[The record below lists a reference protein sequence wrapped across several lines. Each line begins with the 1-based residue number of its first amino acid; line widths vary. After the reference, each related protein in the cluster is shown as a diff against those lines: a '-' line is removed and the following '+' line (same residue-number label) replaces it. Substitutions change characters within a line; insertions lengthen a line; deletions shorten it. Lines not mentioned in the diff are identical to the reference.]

1 MGGLFVG
8 GHIPSGMIIGGFL
21 DYGLTS
27 LTATPD
33 SGVPL
38 TRSQQ
43 LLRLGV
49 GLRHPLL
56 RSADR
61 RVDLYGAADASFD
74 YVSFEVPTTTMPAAT
89 SSAAGFSLA
98 IGPGLRLWVHDQIAI
113 GYVARL
119 RIAYL
124 TGSASALAPTP
135 GEGPTDASQ
144 TDIGF
149 DGVFQVL
156 GIF

>member
-1 MGGLFVG
+1 
-8 GHIPSGMIIGGFL
+8 
-21 DYGLTS
+21 
-27 LTATPD
+27 
-33 SGVPL
+33 
-38 TRSQQ
+38 
-43 LLRLGV
+43 
-49 GLRHPLL
+49 
-56 RSADR
+56 
-61 RVDLYGAADASFD
+61 
-74 YVSFEVPTTTMPAAT
+74 MPAAT

-124 TGSASALAPTP
+124 TGSAGALAPTP
-135 GEGPTDASQ
+135 GEDPTDASQ